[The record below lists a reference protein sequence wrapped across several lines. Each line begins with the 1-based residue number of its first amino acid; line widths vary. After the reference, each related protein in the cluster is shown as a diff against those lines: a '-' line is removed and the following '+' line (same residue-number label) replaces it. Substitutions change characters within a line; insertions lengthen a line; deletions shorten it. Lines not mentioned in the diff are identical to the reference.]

1 MPRTIALLI
10 YPDCQLLDV
19 SGPWQVFA
27 TANQLSERRLYRLH
41 LVAERPGPVT
51 TNGGLILQA
60 EHAWRELDTLAP
72 LDTLLLSGGSGV
84 RAQYQDPALLETLRH
99 QAARVRRLGS
109 ICTGA
114 FLLAAAGL
122 LDGRQAT
129 THWRHC
135 KQLANDYPR
144 IEVLADALYLESGGL
159 YTSAGVTAGIDLAL
173 SLLEADQGSELA
185 GRVARELVM
194 FLHRPGGQSQFS
206 EVLAQQHK
214 ASGPLRRLLDRLH
227 ADPGKAYRLEDM
239 ADYIA
244 VSPRHLSRLF
254 RHQLGTT
261 PGSYLTRLRL
271 EQARLALIESPQP
284 LPLERLARRW
294 QLGGAEQLRRLFQ
307 RHYGVSPTLYRQRF
321 GRRLP
326 DHIPPSLAKDA

>member
-1 MPRTIALLI
+1 MSRTIALLA

-27 TANQLSERRLYRLH
+27 TANQLSERLLYRLH
-41 LVAERPGPVT
+41 LVAEHPGPVT
-51 TNGGLILQA
+51 TNGGLTLQA
-60 EHAWRELDTLAP
+60 GHAWQALDTLAP
-72 LDTLLLSGGSGV
+72 LDTLLIAGGSGV
-84 RAQYQDPALLETLRH
+84 MAQRQDSVLLQILRD
-99 QAARVRRLGS
+99 QAKAVRRLGS
-109 ICTGA
+109 VCTGA

-135 KQLANDYPR
+135 QHLASDYPR
-144 IEVLADALYLESGGL
+144 VDVIANALYLESAGL

-214 ASGPLRRLLDRLH
+214 ASGSLRRLLDQLH
-227 ADPGKAYRLEDM
+227 ANPGKAYRLEDM

-254 RHQLGTT
+254 RHQLDTT
-261 PGSYLTRLRL
+261 PGTYLTRLRL
-271 EQARLALIESPQP
+271 EHARLTLIENTHPPS
-284 LPLERLARRW
+284 LERLARRW

-307 RHYGVSPTLYRQRF
+307 RYYGVSPTIYRQRF
-321 GRRLP
+321 GRRP
-326 DHIPPSLAKDA
+326 QDNHSLSSAKEA